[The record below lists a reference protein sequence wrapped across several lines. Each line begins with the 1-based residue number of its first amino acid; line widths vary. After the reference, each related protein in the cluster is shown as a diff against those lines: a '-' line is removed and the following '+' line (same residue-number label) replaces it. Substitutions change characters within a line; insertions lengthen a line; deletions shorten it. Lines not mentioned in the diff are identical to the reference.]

1 MLSKDELGWY
11 CDPEEFQKSVKYFSL
26 QEMCRS
32 RYLDDAM
39 RAGIN
44 PEPDGHAIEALRM
57 LCVHVLDP
65 LRMMWQAPIIINS
78 GYRCEWINKKV
89 GGAVHSQHIRGQAA
103 DIRAFG
109 HTGARYLS
117 LNRMLLGAILHSGM
131 SFDQLIAEGCDRNG
145 YPLWLHISFVSKTE
159 NRHQLIL
166 KYK

>member
-11 CDPEEFQKSVKYFSL
+11 CDPEEFQKSVKYFTL

-32 RYLDDAM
+32 SYLEAAM

-103 DIRAFG
+103 DIRPWSSNNCPDP
-109 HTGARYLS
+109 S
-117 LNRMLLGAILHSGM
+117 LNRKLLGTILQSGID
-131 SFDQLIAEGCDRNG
+131 FDQLIAEGCESKG
-145 YPLWLHISFVSKTE
+145 YPQWLHISFVSKTQ
-159 NRHQLIL
+159 NRHQFIL